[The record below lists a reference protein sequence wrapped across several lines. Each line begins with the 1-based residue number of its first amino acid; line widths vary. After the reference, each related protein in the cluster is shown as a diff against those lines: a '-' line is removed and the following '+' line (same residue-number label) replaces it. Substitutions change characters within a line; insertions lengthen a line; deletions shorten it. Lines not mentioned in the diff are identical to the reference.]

1 MSDRRSAIELSPCI
15 GICRIDPL
23 SGLCDGC
30 RRTLEEIAVWGSLD
44 RRTRERIMHDLLRR
58 APRPAVGDDGGEGGV
73 QPSPVPG
80 D

>member
-1 MSDRRSAIELSPCI
+1 MSDRRSGTELSPCI

-30 RRTLEEIAVWGSLD
+30 RRTLDEIAVWGSLD
-44 RRTRERIMHDLLRR
+44 RRTRERIMHDLPQR
-58 APRPAVGDDGGEGGV
+58 APRVGVDDGGEG
-73 QPSPVPG
+73 QPWPVRG